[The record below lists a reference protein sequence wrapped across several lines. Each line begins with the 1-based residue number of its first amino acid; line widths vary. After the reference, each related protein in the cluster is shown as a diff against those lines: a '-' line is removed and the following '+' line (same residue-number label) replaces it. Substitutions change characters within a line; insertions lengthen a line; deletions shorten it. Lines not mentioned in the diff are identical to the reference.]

1 MFGSQTH
8 VKLVL
13 VVKRFLDYS
22 NQGLFE
28 FLFLFFLQLAFVVVV
43 VVVVVMMKFILFSI
57 INTLLI
63 TLLLFVVEMNFFQ
76 D

>member
-28 FLFLFFLQLAFVVVV
+28 FLFLFFLQLAFFCCCCCCYDEIH
-43 VVVVVMMKFILFSI
+43 FIFYNKYPAYYFIALRC
-57 INTLLI
+57 
-63 TLLLFVVEMNFFQ
+63 
-76 D
+76 

>member
-8 VKLVL
+8 VNLVL

-28 FLFLFFLQLAFVVVV
+28 LFVSLLSSACFCGFFFFVCLF
-43 VVVVVMMKFILFSI
+43 VMMRFILFSI
-57 INTLLI
+57 INI
-63 TLLLFVVEMNFFQ
+63 LLLLYRSSLFK
-76 D
+76 

>member
-28 FLFLFFLQLAFVVVV
+28 FLFLFFLQLAFFVV

>member
-8 VKLVL
+8 VNLVL

-28 FLFLFFLQLAFVVVV
+28 LFVSLLSSACFCGFFFLFVC
-43 VVVVVMMKFILFSI
+43 
-57 INTLLI
+57 LL
-63 TLLLFVVEMNFFQ
+63 
-76 D
+76 

>member
-8 VKLVL
+8 VNLVL

-28 FLFLFFLQLAFVVVV
+28 LFVSLLSSACFCGGFFF
-43 VVVVVMMKFILFSI
+43 VVVMMRFILFSI
-57 INTLLI
+57 INI
-63 TLLLFVVEMNFFQ
+63 LLLLYHSSLFK
-76 D
+76 

>member
-8 VKLVL
+8 VNLVL

-28 FLFLFFLQLAFVVVV
+28 LFVSLLSSACFCGVFFF
-43 VVVVVMMKFILFSI
+43 VVVMMRFILFSI
-57 INTLLI
+57 INI
-63 TLLLFVVEMNFFQ
+63 LLLLYHSSLFK
-76 D
+76 